1 MSSAAWSRRSALR
14 SLHWAITS
22 VRKSAIVSIVGV
34 YVRTGN
40 MIPIGSE
47 VK

>member
-1 MSSAAWSRRSALR
+1 M

-34 YVRTGN
+34 HGPTGN
-40 MIPIGSE
+40 MIPIGSA
-47 VK
+47 VKKSIT